1 MFQAAACRVCPRQNS
16 ASHQTTRTILPLA
29 RLRPPRQR
37 DYARR
42 HQPKPLSPVSRLHSL
57 ANNSRP
63 PLALLRQQTVPGR
76 CHCRLLTSA
85 FVFASASGSP
95 APASHL
101 KGRSSRLSEVDMT
114 LLCVPLV
121 GRTVEEMITDA
132 AAAAATGGDMVE
144 IRLDFIQGF
153 RPREHLPPLLRGCP
167 LPALVTYRPV
177 WEGGQYEGDDTT
189 RFETLRLA
197 MELGVDYVDI
207 ELKVADKFMSF
218 IAGHKPEKCKL
229 IVSSHNYEY
238 TPSCEEITNLVAS
251 IQAVGADIVKVATTA
266 KDIVDVSR
274 MFQVMVHCQ
283 VPMIGLV
290 MSEKGLMS
298 RVLAPKFG
306 GYLTFGILNATKTSA
321 SGQPTVEDLLDIYN
335 IKCIGPDTKILGL
348 IANPVKQSKSPILH
362 NKCLQSIGYN
372 AVYLPLLGDN
382 LASFLETYSS
392 PDFSGFR
399 LESEFSNPISLHGST
414 ELYVSSSIGA
424 INTIIRRPDGKLVGY
439 NTDYIGAISAIE
451 DGIGGP
457 GSKDAVI
464 SPLAGRLIVV
474 VGAGGAGKAIAYGA
488 KEKGARVV
496 IANRTYEKAVR
507 LANAIGGQA
516 LRLEDLETFRPEE
529 GMILANATSLG
540 MYPNVDGTPI
550 PKKALGF
557 YDVVFDAVYAPKV
570 TRLLREAEECGV
582 KVVSAPESLMREI
595 AAKYT

>member
-1 MFQAAACRVCPRQNS
+1 
-16 ASHQTTRTILPLA
+16 
-29 RLRPPRQR
+29 
-37 DYARR
+37 
-42 HQPKPLSPVSRLHSL
+42 
-57 ANNSRP
+57 
-63 PLALLRQQTVPGR
+63 
-76 CHCRLLTSA
+76 
-85 FVFASASGSP
+85 
-95 APASHL
+95 
-101 KGRSSRLSEVDMT
+101 MT

-121 GRTVEEMITDA
+121 ARTVEEMVADA
-132 AAAAATGGDMVE
+132 AAAAAAGGDLVE

-153 RPREHLPPLLRGCP
+153 RPREHLPLLLRGCP
-167 LPALVTYRPV
+167 LPALVTYRPS

-218 IAGHKPEKCKL
+218 ISGNKPEKCKL

-238 TPSCEEITNLVAS
+238 TPSCEDLANLVAR
-251 IQAVGADIVKVATTA
+251 IQAIGADIVKVATTA

-306 GYLTFGILNATKTSA
+306 GYLTFGILNAAKTSA
-321 SGQPTVEDLLDIYN
+321 SGQPTVEELLNIYH
-335 IKCIGPDTKILGL
+335 IRHIGPDTKVLGL

-362 NKCLQSIGYN
+362 NKCLQSVGYN

-392 PDFSGFR
+392 PDFSGF
-399 LESEFSNPISLHGST
+399 SCSLPFKVDAVKCCDEHDP
-414 ELYVSSSIGA
+414 VAKSIGA

-457 GSKDAVI
+457 RSKDAAI

-474 VGAGGAGKAIAYGA
+474 AGAGGAGKAIAYGA

-496 IANRTYEKAVR
+496 VANRTYEKAAS

-516 LRLEDLETFRPEE
+516 LRLADLETFRPEE

-540 MYPNVDGTPI
+540 MYPNTDGTPI
-550 PKKALGF
+550 SKKALSF
-557 YDVVFDAVYAPKV
+557 YDMVFDAVYAPKV
-570 TRLLREAEECGV
+570 TRLLREGEECGV
-582 KVVSAPESLMREI
+582 KVVSGVEMFIRQAIGQFEHFTGGIEAPESLMREI

>member
-1 MFQAAACRVCPRQNS
+1 
-16 ASHQTTRTILPLA
+16 
-29 RLRPPRQR
+29 
-37 DYARR
+37 
-42 HQPKPLSPVSRLHSL
+42 
-57 ANNSRP
+57 
-63 PLALLRQQTVPGR
+63 
-76 CHCRLLTSA
+76 
-85 FVFASASGSP
+85 
-95 APASHL
+95 
-101 KGRSSRLSEVDMT
+101 MT

-121 GRTVEEMITDA
+121 APTVEEMLADAVA
-132 AAAAATGGDMVE
+132 AAAAGCDLVE
-144 IRLDFIQGF
+144 IRLDFLQGF
-153 RPREHLPPLLRGCP
+153 RPREHLPILLRGCQ
-167 LPALVTYRPV
+167 LPALVTYRPS

-189 RFETLRLA
+189 RFEALRLA

-207 ELKVADKFMSF
+207 ELKE
-218 IAGHKPEKCKL
+218 IA
-229 IVSSHNYEY
+229 
-238 TPSCEEITNLVAS
+238 NLVAR

-283 VPMIGLV
+283 TMILCHGLMAYWHNFHICQVPMIGLV
-290 MSEKGLMS
+290 MSERGLMS
-298 RVLAPKFG
+298 RVLASKFG
-306 GYLTFGILNATKTSA
+306 GYLTFGILNAAKTSA
-321 SGQPTVEDLLDIYN
+321 PGQPTVEELLDIYN
-335 IKCIGPDTKILGL
+335 IRRIGPDTKVLGL
-348 IANPVKQSKSPILH
+348 VANPVKQSKSPILH
-362 NKCLQSIGYN
+362 NKCLQSVRYN

-382 LASFLETYSS
+382 LASFLDTYSS

-399 LESEFSNPISLHGST
+399 YCSLPFKVDAVQCCDEHDP
-414 ELYVSSSIGA
+414 VAKSIGA

-457 GSKDAVI
+457 GSKDAAI

-496 IANRTYEKAVR
+496 VANRTYEKAVN
-507 LANAIGGQA
+507 LANAIGGQP
-516 LRLEDLETFRPEE
+516 LRLADLETFRPEE

-550 PKKALGF
+550 PKKALNF

-582 KVVSAPESLMREI
+582 KVVSGVEMFIRQAMGQFERFTGGIEAPESLMREI

>member
-1 MFQAAACRVCPRQNS
+1 
-16 ASHQTTRTILPLA
+16 
-29 RLRPPRQR
+29 
-37 DYARR
+37 
-42 HQPKPLSPVSRLHSL
+42 
-57 ANNSRP
+57 
-63 PLALLRQQTVPGR
+63 
-76 CHCRLLTSA
+76 
-85 FVFASASGSP
+85 
-95 APASHL
+95 
-101 KGRSSRLSEVDMT
+101 MT

-121 GRTVEEMITDA
+121 ARTVEEMVADA
-132 AAAAATGGDMVE
+132 AAAEAAGGDMVE

-153 RPREHLPPLLRGCP
+153 RPHEHLPPLLRGCP
-167 LPALVTYRPV
+167 LPALVTYRPS
-177 WEGGQYEGDDTT
+177 WEGGQYEGDDIT
-189 RFETLRLA
+189 RFETLQLA

-207 ELKVADKFMSF
+207 ELKVADRFMSF
-218 IAGHKPEKCKL
+218 ISGNKPEKCKL

-238 TPSCEEITNLVAS
+238 TPSCEELANLVAR

-306 GYLTFGILNATKTSA
+306 GYLTFGILNTTKTSA
-321 SGQPTVEDLLDIYN
+321 PGQPTVEELLDIYN
-335 IKCIGPDTKILGL
+335 VRRIGPDTKVLGL
-348 IANPVKQSKSPILH
+348 IANPVMQSKSPILH
-362 NKCLQSIGYN
+362 NKCLQSVGYN

-382 LASFLETYSS
+382 LANFLETYSS
-392 PDFSGFR
+392 PDFSGF
-399 LESEFSNPISLHGST
+399 SCSLPFKVDAVQCCDEHDP
-414 ELYVSSSIGA
+414 VAKSIGA

-451 DGIGGP
+451 DGIGGS
-457 GSKDAVI
+457 GSKDAAI

-496 IANRTYEKAVR
+496 IVNRTYEKAVN
-507 LANAIGGQA
+507 LANTIGGQA
-516 LRLEDLETFRPEE
+516 LRLADLETFRPEE

-540 MYPNVDGTPI
+540 MYPNVNGTPI
-550 PKKALGF
+550 SKKALCS
-557 YDVVFDAVYAPKV
+557 YDMVFDAVYAPKV
-570 TRLLREAEECGV
+570 TRLLQEAEESGV
-582 KVVSAPESLMREI
+582 KVVSGVEMFVKQAMGQFEHFTGGIEAPEGLMRQI

>member
-1 MFQAAACRVCPRQNS
+1 
-16 ASHQTTRTILPLA
+16 
-29 RLRPPRQR
+29 
-37 DYARR
+37 
-42 HQPKPLSPVSRLHSL
+42 
-57 ANNSRP
+57 
-63 PLALLRQQTVPGR
+63 
-76 CHCRLLTSA
+76 
-85 FVFASASGSP
+85 
-95 APASHL
+95 
-101 KGRSSRLSEVDMT
+101 MT
-114 LLCVPLV
+114 LVCVPLV
-121 GRTVEEMITDA
+121 GRTVEEMEADA
-132 AAAAATGGDMVE
+132 AAAAASGGDLVE
-144 IRLDFIQGF
+144 IRLDFIEGF
-153 RPREHLPPLLRGCP
+153 RPREHLPRLLRGCP
-167 LPALVTYRPV
+167 LPALVTYRPN

-207 ELKVADKFMSF
+207 ELKVADKFISF
-218 IAGHKPEKCKL
+218 LSGNKPEKCKL

-238 TPSCEEITNLVAS
+238 TPSCEELANLVAR

-290 MSEKGLMS
+290 MSERGLMS

-321 SGQPTVEDLLDIYN
+321 SGQPTVEELLDIYN
-335 IKCIGPDTKILGL
+335 IKCIGPDTKVFGL

-362 NKCLQSIGYN
+362 NKCLQSVGYN

-392 PDFSGFR
+392 PDFSGF
-399 LESEFSNPISLHGST
+399 SCSLPFKVDAVQCCDEHDP
-414 ELYVSSSIGA
+414 VAKSIGA

-451 DGIGGP
+451 DGIGP
-457 GSKDAVI
+457 GSKDAAI

-496 IANRTYEKAVR
+496 VANRTYEKAVS
-507 LANAIGGQA
+507 LANAVGGHA
-516 LRLEDLETFRPEE
+516 LRLADLETFRPEE
-529 GMILANATSLG
+529 GMVLANATSLG

-550 PKKALGF
+550 PKKALSF

-582 KVVSAPESLMREI
+582 KVVSGVEMFVRQAMGQFEHFTGGIEAPESLMREI

>member
-1 MFQAAACRVCPRQNS
+1 
-16 ASHQTTRTILPLA
+16 
-29 RLRPPRQR
+29 
-37 DYARR
+37 
-42 HQPKPLSPVSRLHSL
+42 
-57 ANNSRP
+57 
-63 PLALLRQQTVPGR
+63 
-76 CHCRLLTSA
+76 
-85 FVFASASGSP
+85 
-95 APASHL
+95 
-101 KGRSSRLSEVDMT
+101 MT
-114 LLCVPLV
+114 LVCVPLV
-121 GRTVEEMITDA
+121 ARTVEGMEADA
-132 AAAAATGGDMVE
+132 AAAAAAGGDLVE
-144 IRLDFIQGF
+144 IRLDFIEGF
-153 RPREHLPPLLRGCP
+153 RPREHLPRLLRGCP
-167 LPALVTYRPV
+167 LPALVTYRPN

-207 ELKVADKFMSF
+207 ELKVVYHVADKFMSF
-218 IAGHKPEKCKL
+218 ISGNKPEKCKL

-238 TPSCEEITNLVAS
+238 TPSCEELANLVAR

-290 MSEKGLMS
+290 MSERGLMS

-306 GYLTFGILNATKTSA
+306 GYLTFGILDATKASA
-321 SGQPTVEDLLDIYN
+321 SGQPTVEELLDIYN
-335 IKCIGPDTKILGL
+335 IRRIGPDTKVLGL
-348 IANPVKQSKSPILH
+348 IANPVKQSKSPILQ
-362 NKCLQSIGYN
+362 NKCLQSVGYD
-372 AVYLPLLGDN
+372 AVYLPLLADN

-392 PDFSGFR
+392 PDFSGF
-399 LESEFSNPISLHGST
+399 SCSLPFKVDAVQCCDEHDP
-414 ELYVSSSIGA
+414 VAKSIGA

-457 GSKDAVI
+457 GSKDGAI

-496 IANRTYEKAVR
+496 VANRTYEKAVR
-507 LANAIGGQA
+507 LANAVGGQA
-516 LRLEDLETFRPEE
+516 LRLADLETFRPEG

-550 PKKALGF
+550 PKKALSF

-570 TRLLREAEECGV
+570 TRLLREAKESGL
-582 KVVSAPESLMREI
+582 KVVSGVEMFIRQAVGQFEHFTGGIEAPESLMREI

>member
-1 MFQAAACRVCPRQNS
+1 
-16 ASHQTTRTILPLA
+16 
-29 RLRPPRQR
+29 
-37 DYARR
+37 
-42 HQPKPLSPVSRLHSL
+42 
-57 ANNSRP
+57 
-63 PLALLRQQTVPGR
+63 
-76 CHCRLLTSA
+76 
-85 FVFASASGSP
+85 
-95 APASHL
+95 
-101 KGRSSRLSEVDMT
+101 MT

-283 VPMIGLV
+283 VGCGRVSKLEQLINHYSKPCKPKVPMIGLV

-399 LESEFSNPISLHGST
+399 
-414 ELYVSSSIGA
+414 
-424 INTIIRRPDGKLVGY
+424 RPDGKLVGY

-451 DGIGGP
+451 DGIG
-457 GSKDAVI
+457 
-464 SPLAGRLIVV
+464 
-474 VGAGGAGKAIAYGA
+474 GAGGAGKAIAYGA

-582 KVVSAPESLMREI
+582 KVVSGVEMFIRQAMGQFEHFTGGIEAPESLMREI

>member
-1 MFQAAACRVCPRQNS
+1 
-16 ASHQTTRTILPLA
+16 
-29 RLRPPRQR
+29 
-37 DYARR
+37 
-42 HQPKPLSPVSRLHSL
+42 
-57 ANNSRP
+57 
-63 PLALLRQQTVPGR
+63 
-76 CHCRLLTSA
+76 
-85 FVFASASGSP
+85 
-95 APASHL
+95 
-101 KGRSSRLSEVDMT
+101 MT
-114 LLCVPLV
+114 LVCVPLV
-121 GRTVEEMITDA
+121 ARTVEEMVADA
-132 AAAAATGGDMVE
+132 AAAAAAGSDLVE

-153 RPREHLPPLLRGCP
+153 RPREHLPQLLRGCP
-167 LPALVTYRPV
+167 LPVLVTYRPT
-177 WEGGQYEGDDTT
+177 WEGGQYEGDETT
-189 RFETLRLA
+189 RFDTLRLA

-218 IAGHKPEKCKL
+218 ISGNKPEKCKL

-238 TPSCEEITNLVAS
+238 TPSCEELANLVAR
-251 IQAVGADIVKVATTA
+251 IQAVGADIVKVATAA

-290 MSEKGLMS
+290 MSERGLMS

-306 GYLTFGILNATKTSA
+306 GYLTFGILNSAKTSA
-321 SGQPTVEDLLDIYN
+321 PGQPTVEELLDVYN
-335 IKCIGPDTKILGL
+335 IRCIGPDTKVLGL

-362 NKCLQSIGYN
+362 NKCLQYVGYN

-392 PDFSGFR
+392 PDFSGF
-399 LESEFSNPISLHGST
+399 SCSLPFKVDAVQCCNEHDP
-414 ELYVSSSIGA
+414 VAQSIGA

-496 IANRTYEKAVR
+496 VANRTYEKAVS

-516 LRLEDLETFRPEE
+516 LRLADLETFRPED

-540 MYPNVDGTPI
+540 MQPNIDGTPI
-550 PKKALGF
+550 PKKALSF

-582 KVVSAPESLMREI
+582 KVVSGVEMFIRQAMGQFEHFTGGIEAPESLMREI

>member
-1 MFQAAACRVCPRQNS
+1 
-16 ASHQTTRTILPLA
+16 
-29 RLRPPRQR
+29 
-37 DYARR
+37 
-42 HQPKPLSPVSRLHSL
+42 
-57 ANNSRP
+57 
-63 PLALLRQQTVPGR
+63 
-76 CHCRLLTSA
+76 
-85 FVFASASGSP
+85 
-95 APASHL
+95 
-101 KGRSSRLSEVDMT
+101 MT

-121 GRTVEEMITDA
+121 ARTVEEMVADA
-132 AAAAATGGDMVE
+132 AAAAAAGGDLVE

-153 RPREHLPPLLRGCP
+153 RPREHLPLLLRGCP
-167 LPALVTYRPV
+167 LPALVTYRPS

-218 IAGHKPEKCKL
+218 ISGNKPEKCKL

-238 TPSCEEITNLVAS
+238 TPSCEDLANLVAR

-306 GYLTFGILNATKTSA
+306 GYLTFGILNAAKTSA
-321 SGQPTVEDLLDIYN
+321 SGQPTVEELLNIYH
-335 IKCIGPDTKILGL
+335 IRHIGPDTKVLGL

-362 NKCLQSIGYN
+362 NKCLQSVGYN

-392 PDFSGFR
+392 PDFSGF
-399 LESEFSNPISLHGST
+399 SCSLPFKVDAVKCCDEHDP
-414 ELYVSSSIGA
+414 VAKSIGA

-457 GSKDAVI
+457 RSKDAAI

-474 VGAGGAGKAIAYGA
+474 AGAGGAGKAIAYGA

-496 IANRTYEKAVR
+496 VANRTYEKAVS

-516 LRLEDLETFRPEE
+516 LRLADLETFRPEE

-540 MYPNVDGTPI
+540 MYPNTDGTPI
-550 PKKALGF
+550 SKKALSF
-557 YDVVFDAVYAPKV
+557 YDMVFDAVYAPKV

-582 KVVSAPESLMREI
+582 KVVSGVEMFIRQAIGQFEHFTGGIEAPESLMREI

>member
-1 MFQAAACRVCPRQNS
+1 
-16 ASHQTTRTILPLA
+16 
-29 RLRPPRQR
+29 
-37 DYARR
+37 
-42 HQPKPLSPVSRLHSL
+42 
-57 ANNSRP
+57 
-63 PLALLRQQTVPGR
+63 
-76 CHCRLLTSA
+76 
-85 FVFASASGSP
+85 
-95 APASHL
+95 
-101 KGRSSRLSEVDMT
+101 MT

-121 GRTVEEMITDA
+121 ARTVEEMVADA
-132 AAAAATGGDMVE
+132 AAAAAAGGDLVE

-153 RPREHLPPLLRGCP
+153 RPREHLPLLLRGCP
-167 LPALVTYRPV
+167 LPALVTYRPS

-218 IAGHKPEKCKL
+218 ISGNKPEKCKL

-238 TPSCEEITNLVAS
+238 TPSCEDLANLVAR

-306 GYLTFGILNATKTSA
+306 GYLTFGILNAAKTSA
-321 SGQPTVEDLLDIYN
+321 SGQPTVEELLNIYH
-335 IKCIGPDTKILGL
+335 IRHIGPDTKVLGL

-362 NKCLQSIGYN
+362 NKCLQSVGYN

-392 PDFSGFR
+392 PDFSGF
-399 LESEFSNPISLHGST
+399 SCSLPFKVDAVKCCDEHDP
-414 ELYVSSSIGA
+414 VAKSIGA

-451 DGIGGP
+451 DGIGG
-457 GSKDAVI
+457 
-464 SPLAGRLIVV
+464 
-474 VGAGGAGKAIAYGA
+474 AGGAGKAIAYGA

-496 IANRTYEKAVR
+496 VANRTYEKAVS

-516 LRLEDLETFRPEE
+516 LRLADLETFRPEE

-540 MYPNVDGTPI
+540 MYPNTDGTPI
-550 PKKALGF
+550 SKKALSF
-557 YDVVFDAVYAPKV
+557 YDMVFDAVYAPKV

-582 KVVSAPESLMREI
+582 KVVSGVEMFIRQAIGQFEHFTGGIEAPESLMREI

>member
-1 MFQAAACRVCPRQNS
+1 
-16 ASHQTTRTILPLA
+16 
-29 RLRPPRQR
+29 
-37 DYARR
+37 
-42 HQPKPLSPVSRLHSL
+42 
-57 ANNSRP
+57 
-63 PLALLRQQTVPGR
+63 
-76 CHCRLLTSA
+76 
-85 FVFASASGSP
+85 
-95 APASHL
+95 
-101 KGRSSRLSEVDMT
+101 MT

-121 GRTVEEMITDA
+121 GRTVEEMIADA

-153 RPREHLPPLLRGCP
+153 RPREHLPALLRGCP

-218 IAGHKPEKCKL
+218 ISGHKPEKCKL

-238 TPSCEEITNLVAS
+238 TPSCEEITNLVAR

-335 IKCIGPDTKILGL
+335 IKCIGPDTKVLGL

-392 PDFSGFR
+392 PDFAGF
-399 LESEFSNPISLHGST
+399 SCSLPFKVDAVQCCDEHDR
-414 ELYVSSSIGA
+414 VAKSIGA
-424 INTIIRRPDGKLVGY
+424 INTIIRRPDGRLVGY

-457 GSKDAVI
+457 GSKDAAS

-496 IANRTYEKAVR
+496 IANRTYEKAVS

-516 LRLEDLETFRPEE
+516 LRLQDLETFRPEE

-550 PKKALGF
+550 PKKALNF

-582 KVVSAPESLMREI
+582 EVVSGVEMFIRQAMGQFEHFTGGVEAPESLMREI

>member
-1 MFQAAACRVCPRQNS
+1 MVA
-16 ASHQTTRTILPLA
+16 
-29 RLRPPRQR
+29 
-37 DYARR
+37 
-42 HQPKPLSPVSRLHSL
+42 
-57 ANNSRP
+57 
-63 PLALLRQQTVPGR
+63 
-76 CHCRLLTSA
+76 
-85 FVFASASGSP
+85 
-95 APASHL
+95 
-101 KGRSSRLSEVDMT
+101 
-114 LLCVPLV
+114 
-121 GRTVEEMITDA
+121 DA
-132 AAAAATGGDMVE
+132 AAAAAAGGDLVE

-153 RPREHLPPLLRGCP
+153 RPREHLPLLLRGCP
-167 LPALVTYRPV
+167 LPALVTYRPS

-218 IAGHKPEKCKL
+218 ISGNKPEKCKL

-238 TPSCEEITNLVAS
+238 TPSCEDLANLVAR

-306 GYLTFGILNATKTSA
+306 GYLTFGILNAAKTSA
-321 SGQPTVEDLLDIYN
+321 SGQPTVEELLNIYH
-335 IKCIGPDTKILGL
+335 IRHIGPDTKVLGL

-362 NKCLQSIGYN
+362 NKCLQSVGYN

-392 PDFSGFR
+392 PDFSGF
-399 LESEFSNPISLHGST
+399 SCSLPFKVDAVKCCDEHDP
-414 ELYVSSSIGA
+414 VAKSIGA

-451 DGIGGP
+451 DGIGG
-457 GSKDAVI
+457 
-464 SPLAGRLIVV
+464 
-474 VGAGGAGKAIAYGA
+474 AGGAGKAIAYGA

-496 IANRTYEKAVR
+496 VANRTYEKAVS

-516 LRLEDLETFRPEE
+516 LRLADLETFRPEE

-540 MYPNVDGTPI
+540 MYPNTDGTPI
-550 PKKALGF
+550 SKKALSF
-557 YDVVFDAVYAPKV
+557 YDMVFDAVYAPKV

-582 KVVSAPESLMREI
+582 KVVSGVEMFIRQAIGQFEHFTGGIEAPESLMREI

>member
-1 MFQAAACRVCPRQNS
+1 
-16 ASHQTTRTILPLA
+16 
-29 RLRPPRQR
+29 
-37 DYARR
+37 
-42 HQPKPLSPVSRLHSL
+42 
-57 ANNSRP
+57 
-63 PLALLRQQTVPGR
+63 
-76 CHCRLLTSA
+76 
-85 FVFASASGSP
+85 
-95 APASHL
+95 
-101 KGRSSRLSEVDMT
+101 MT
-114 LLCVPLV
+114 LVCVPLV
-121 GRTVEEMITDA
+121 ARTVEEMVADA
-132 AAAAATGGDMVE
+132 AAAAAAGGDLVE

-153 RPREHLPPLLRGCP
+153 RPREHLPQLLRGCP
-167 LPALVTYRPV
+167 LPALVTYRPT

-197 MELGVDYVDI
+197 MELGVDYVDV

-218 IAGHKPEKCKL
+218 ISGNKPEKCKL

-238 TPSCEEITNLVAS
+238 TPSCEELANLVAI

-266 KDIVDVSR
+266 NDIVDVSR

-283 VPMIGLV
+283 HQHKKLLNFWRIATALVQGIRTESAWVLPVPMIGLV
-290 MSEKGLMS
+290 MSERGLMS

-306 GYLTFGILNATKTSA
+306 GYLTFGILNAAKTSA
-321 SGQPTVEDLLDIYN
+321 SGQPTVEELLDVYN
-335 IKCIGPDTKILGL
+335 IRHIGPDTMVLGL

-362 NKCLQSIGYN
+362 NKCLQYAGYN

-392 PDFSGFR
+392 PDFSGF
-399 LESEFSNPISLHGST
+399 SCSLPFKVDAVQCCH
-414 ELYVSSSIGA
+414 EHDPVAKSIGA

-457 GSKDAVI
+457 GSKDAAI

-496 IANRTYEKAVR
+496 VANRTYEKAVS

-516 LRLEDLETFRPEE
+516 LRLTDLETFRPEE

-540 MYPNVDGTPI
+540 MQPNIDGTPI
-550 PKKALGF
+550 PKKALSF

-582 KVVSAPESLMREI
+582 KVVSGVEMFIRQAMGQFEHFTGGIEGVMFF
-595 AAKYT
+595 